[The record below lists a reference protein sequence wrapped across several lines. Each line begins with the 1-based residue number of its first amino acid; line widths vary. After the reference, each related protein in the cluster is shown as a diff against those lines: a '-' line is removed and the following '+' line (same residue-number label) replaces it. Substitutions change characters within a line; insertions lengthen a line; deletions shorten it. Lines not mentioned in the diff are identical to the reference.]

1 MQISID
7 QAGKM
12 KRRSTV
18 FTTRWWINRSAV
30 IVLWIGQW
38 LRPLAATAREQHPEG
53 MPMWGWHMMEGGWG
67 YGMMFMM
74 FLFWA
79 AILVA
84 IIFLIRWLILTSRRP
99 TMPST
104 REESALDIAKKRYAR
119 GEINK
124 EEFEALR
131 QDIQ

>member
-1 MQISID
+1 M
-7 QAGKM
+7 A
-12 KRRSTV
+12 
-18 FTTRWWINRSAV
+18 FTTRWWTNRSVV
-30 IVLWIGQW
+30 IALWFVQW
-38 LRPLAATAREQHPEG
+38 LHPLAATAREQRPEG

-99 TMPST
+99 PMPST
-104 REESALDIAKKRYAR
+104 HEESALDIAKKRYAR

-124 EEFEALR
+124 EGV
-131 QDIQ
+131 

>member
-1 MQISID
+1 MQIRLH

-18 FTTRWWINRSAV
+18 FTTRWWINRSIV
-30 IVLWIGQW
+30 IALSMGQW
-38 LRPLAATAREQHPEG
+38 LRPLAATAREHHPGG
-53 MPMWGWHMMEGGWG
+53 MPMWGWHMMEGSWG

-79 AILVA
+79 AIVVA
-84 IIFLIRWLILTSRRP
+84 IIFLIRWFIVTSRRP
-99 TMPST
+99 PMPST
-104 REESALDIAKKRYAR
+104 LEESALDIAKKRYAR
-119 GEINK
+119 GDINK
-124 EEFEALR
+124 EEFEELR